1 MHAGAADSSET
12 SPSTDSGA
20 TRTPPPK
27 PPMKRRWLFAILA
40 LAFLFILMP
49 FLFWQAT
56 WFGRPLD
63 DAQMTK
69 SLADNEHPR
78 EIQHALSQI
87 ADRILSPDAA
97 QRDSAKQFYPD
108 VIRIAQ
114 TSGDELRT
122 TSAWLMGQDT
132 TSPEFEHELV
142 ALLGDSNPM
151 VRRNAALALVRFH
164 DTSGLNEIRAIL
176 QPYSVPA
183 AYPGKVLER
192 LKPAEPINPGAL
204 LGWVQ
209 TDAAKQEMRSQVP
222 GTIDRWLVAD
232 GAAVAKGQPI
242 MTVTPSDAEVW
253 EALRALYLVGQEQDL
268 PAIAQFENGLYDMP
282 PEVRR
287 QATVAAE
294 AIRSRK

>member
-1 MHAGAADSSET
+1 MSTGAVHPVDAAKT
-12 SPSTDSGA
+12 APA
-20 TRTPPPK
+20 K
-27 PPMKRRWLFAILA
+27 PGMKRRWLFAILA

-63 DAQMTK
+63 DAQLQT
-69 SLADNEHPR
+69 SLADREHPR

-97 QRDSAKQFYPD
+97 RRDSARRFYPG

-114 TSGDELRT
+114 TGGDELRIT
-122 TSAWLMGQDT
+122 AAWLMGQDNS
-132 TSPEFEHELV
+132 SPEFQRELL
-142 ALLGDSNPM
+142 ALLGDADPM

-164 DTSGLNEIRAIL
+164 DTSGLGEIRAIL
-176 QPYSVPA
+176 QPYAAPA
-183 AYPGKVLER
+183 TYSGKLLER
-192 LKPAEPINPGAL
+192 LKPSEAINPGAL

-209 TDAAKQEMRSQVP
+209 TEGAKQEMRSQVP

-232 GAAVAKGQPI
+232 GAAVGAGQPVVSI
-242 MTVTPSDAEVW
+242 DPSSEEVW
-253 EALRALYLVGQEQDL
+253 EALRALYLVGEAKDL
-268 PAIAQFENGLYDMP
+268 PAVEQFASGRDNIP
-282 PEVRR
+282 PDVRR
-287 QATVAAE
+287 QAATTAE